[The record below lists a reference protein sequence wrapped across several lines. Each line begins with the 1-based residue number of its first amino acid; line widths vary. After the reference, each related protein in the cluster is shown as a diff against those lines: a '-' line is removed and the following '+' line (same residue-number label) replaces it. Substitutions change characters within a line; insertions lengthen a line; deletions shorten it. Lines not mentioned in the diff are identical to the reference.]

1 MPVWLQI
8 VIAVVG
14 AVGTIC
20 GILGITAYIQER
32 QKHKAQKK
40 NQSEDDAEA
49 KALAEQKKLE
59 QMRHEEYKA
68 ELRAIICEVMAPVN
82 EKLTSIENDL
92 GLVKGGL
99 QKDLYVDL
107 VHIYN
112 EHMKKGYVTLGEKRD
127 FDSLYWAYH
136 KLGKNGVADG
146 MHETIMNMPDSKPVT
161 RRPKAKK
168 QLLVENK

>member
-8 VIAVVG
+8 VIAIVG
-14 AVGTIC
+14 AIGTIC
-20 GILGITAYIQER
+20 GILGITTYISER

-40 NQSEDDAEA
+40 NQSEDEEA
-49 KALAEQKKLE
+49 AKKLAEQKKLE
-59 QMRHEEYKA
+59 QMKHDAYVEELKQVIGEA
-68 ELRAIICEVMAPVN
+68 VAPVIN
-82 EKLTSIENDL
+82 KLNAVEEDL
-92 GLVKGGL
+92 CLVKGGL

-112 EHMKKGYVTLGEKRD
+112 DHMKKGFVTLSEKRD
-127 FDSLYWAYH
+127 YDSLYWAYH

-146 MHETIMNMPDSKPVT
+146 MHETIMNMPDSKPAP
-161 RRPKAKK
+161 RKSKSKK